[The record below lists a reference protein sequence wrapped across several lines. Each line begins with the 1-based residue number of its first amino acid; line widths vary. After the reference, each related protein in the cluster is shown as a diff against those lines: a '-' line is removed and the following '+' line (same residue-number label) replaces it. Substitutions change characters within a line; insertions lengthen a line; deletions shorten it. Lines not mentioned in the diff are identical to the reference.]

1 MKKKLGAKNA
11 KGTEAS
17 FTPAEESVQESK
29 TLTPE
34 EVETLKADS
43 DSIKAEEESVSTE
56 KMDKAISLI
65 ENYFSLSGKKFTV
78 RSVTDKGDTYKL
90 TMDNADFEMTV
101 TINSLMK
108 HGITDAN

>member
-17 FTPAEESVQESK
+17 STPAEESVQESK

-34 EVETLKADS
+34 EVETMKADS
-43 DSIKAEEESVSTE
+43 DSIKAEESVSTE

-65 ENYFSLSGKKFTV
+65 ENYFNLSGKKFTV

-90 TMDNADFEMTV
+90 TMDNEDFEMTV
-101 TINSLMK
+101 TINSLFK